1 MGLKIVSRR
10 SLGTQPVYD
19 IGLAQDHNFLLH
31 TGLVASNCFN
41 KSHSTAYG
49 YVTFQ
54 TAYLKANYPVEYMAA
69 LLTVNSSN
77 QDKVQKYIANCQAM
91 GIEVELPDV
100 NRSGEDFTPLESRI
114 LFGLSAI
121 RNVGEGP
128 IRQIIKARSEGG
140 PFQNLADFC
149 DRVDTVVRNKR
160 VLESLIHC
168 GALDKLEPQ
177 ANRRQMASDL
187 PLVLDWA
194 QSRARDRDSGQ
205 GNLFDL
211 GGSLGNDGGNTA
223 GSFESAPKAEPVV
236 DYTSQDRLRR
246 EKELL
251 GFYVSDHPL
260 KTVRRSSWVLAPVNV
275 SDMGDYVDYK
285 GTVSAI
291 VMLPE
296 VKPVVTKKGDRMAI
310 VTMEDLSGQI
320 DAVVFPKAFERVGE
334 QINSDARLMVWGKVD
349 RRDEQLQ
356 FIIED
361 AEPVEEV
368 RMVMVE
374 IDARSANDVQE
385 QHRLRTILQGNQGDR
400 DQAKVPV
407 VAIIHSDHRRQFVRL
422 GPQFRVQD
430 PNQTVQALLEHNFQ
444 ARVSAL
450 VNP

>member
-1 MGLKIVSRR
+1 MPKIIARR
-10 SLGTQPVYD
+10 SLGIQPVYD
-19 IGLAQDHNFLLH
+19 IGLAQDHNFLLS

-69 LLTVNSSN
+69 LLTVNSGN

-91 GIEVELPDV
+91 GIEVELPDI
-100 NRSGEDFTPLESRI
+100 NRSGEDFTPVGDRI
-114 LFGLSAI
+114 LFGLAGI

-128 IRQIIKARSEGG
+128 VRQIIATRQEGG
-140 PFQNLADFC
+140 PFKGLADFC
-149 DRVDTVVRNKR
+149 DRVETSVRNKR

-177 ANRRQMASDL
+177 ANRRQMAEDL
-187 PLVLDWA
+187 PLILDWA
-194 QSRARDRDSGQ
+194 QSRAKDRDSGQ
-205 GNLFDL
+205 GNLFDF
-211 GGSLGNDGGNTA
+211 GGSLGSGAAAPPAT
-223 GSFESAPKAEPVV
+223 FESAPKATPVI
-236 DYTSQDRLRR
+236 DYASQERLRR

-296 VKPVVTKKGDRMAI
+296 VKPVITKKGDRMAI
-310 VTMEDLSGQI
+310 LIMEDLSGQI
-320 DAVVFPKAFERVGE
+320 DAVVFPKAFERIGE
-334 QINSDARLMVWGKVD
+334 QINADARLMVWGKVD

-361 AEPVEEV
+361 AEPVEAV

-374 IDARSANDVQE
+374 LEARSAHDVQE
-385 QHRLRTILQGNQGDR
+385 QHRLRTILQNSQGDR

-407 VAIIHSDHRRQFVRL
+407 VAIIHHEQRRQFVRL
-422 GPQFRVQD
+422 GAQFRVQD

-444 ARVSAL
+444 ARISAL